1 MNPQSQKIMDH
12 DYFTAK
18 HLGERLVSAAS
29 KCGFDNGFS
38 HSYLSSHLPLPLVFP
53 CFCEAAGLN

>member
-1 MNPQSQKIMDH
+1 MNPKLQKIMLH
-12 DYFTAK
+12 DYFTAQ

-38 HSYLSSHLPLPLVFP
+38 HS
-53 CFCEAAGLN
+53 